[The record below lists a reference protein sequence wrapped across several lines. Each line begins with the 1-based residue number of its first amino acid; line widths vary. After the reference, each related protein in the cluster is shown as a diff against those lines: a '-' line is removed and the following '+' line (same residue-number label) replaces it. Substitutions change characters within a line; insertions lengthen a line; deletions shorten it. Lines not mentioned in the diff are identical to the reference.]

1 MRHIFLEKSHTKFG
15 ESIPRCYTK
24 KSKLSIS
31 LDFIQFVFNVCQVED
46 YRNIMKLSC
55 RSLVFSSYKFFSKE
69 KRSGG
74 SLPVSFSA

>member
-15 ESIPRCYTK
+15 ESIPRFFTK

-46 YRNIMKLSC
+46 YRNIMKLSF
-55 RSLVFSSYKFFSKE
+55 RSLVFSSYKSFLK
-69 KRSGG
+69 KRG
-74 SLPVSFSA
+74 L